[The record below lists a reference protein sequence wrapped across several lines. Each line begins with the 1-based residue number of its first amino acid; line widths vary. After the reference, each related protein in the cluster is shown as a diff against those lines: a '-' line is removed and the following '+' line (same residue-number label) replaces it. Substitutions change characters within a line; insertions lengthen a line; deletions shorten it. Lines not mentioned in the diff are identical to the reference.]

1 MAEAFVTLFPK
12 GTEEQFTTLIEAMGT
27 GHTDQPERLLFAAG
41 PSEDGWQI
49 VQVWET
55 AAGLERLSQEH
66 LAPALAKIGDRGFP
80 TPPTMLRF
88 QVRHLIARGVP
99 EAASR

>member
-1 MAEAFVTLFPK
+1 MAEAFLTVFPE
-12 GTEEQFTTLIEAMGT
+12 GTEEQFDTLIEAMGA
-27 GHTDQPERLLFAAG
+27 GHTDQPERILFAAG
-41 PSEDGWQI
+41 PSEEGWRI

-80 TPPTMLRF
+80 KPPTMVRF
-88 QVRHLIARGVP
+88 QVRHLIARGASQT
-99 EAASR
+99 AAR